1 MMSKGNILDEIIS
14 AEELILKGHSAC
26 QGCGSVLSLRYVLK
40 ALGRDTILVIP
51 ASCSS
56 VYQGLYPKV
65 AFKVHTFN
73 TAFASAAAVASGIKH
88 GLIMKGSPN
97 TNVVVWG
104 GDGGLTDIGFATVSG
119 AAERNEDII
128 VIEYDNEA
136 YMNTGI
142 QRSGSTPMG
151 ARTTTTHL
159 GKFEPKKSISLIA
172 LMHNVP
178 YVATA
183 NPAYPFD
190 LYNKVKKAKGIK
202 GFKLIHIF
210 SPCPP
215 GWRYDDSK
223 TIEIGKL
230 AVETGYWILWEAFN
244 EDGKIKLEISPP
256 SRPYL
261 NPERRK
267 PIEEFLKMQ
276 GRFRGMTPE
285 MIEALKKWI
294 DNQWDLIKK
303 FMD

>member
-1 MMSKGNILDEIIS
+1 MAKTILDELIS
-14 AEELILKGHSAC
+14 AKELLLQGHSAC
-26 QGCGSVLSLRYVLK
+26 QGCGSTLALRYVLK
-40 ALGRDTILVIP
+40 ALGENTILVIP

-73 TAFASAAAVASGIKH
+73 TAFASAAAVASGMINALEK
-88 GLIMKGSPN
+88 KGSPD

-119 AAERNEDII
+119 AAERNENIL

-142 QRSGSTPMG
+142 QRSGSTPTG
-151 ARTTTTHL
+151 AKTTTTYT

-172 LMHNVP
+172 LMHGVP

-183 NPAYPFD
+183 NPSYPID
-190 LYNKVKKAKGIK
+190 LYNKVKTAMKIR

-223 TIEIGKL
+223 TVEIGKL

-244 EDGKIKLEISPP
+244 EDGKIKLKLSPP

-261 NPERRK
+261 NPEKRK
-267 PIEEFLKMQ
+267 PLEEFLKLQ
-276 GRFRGMTPE
+276 GRFKKVPAE
-285 MIEALKKWI
+285 LIESLKKWV
-294 DNQWDLIKK
+294 NAQWEIIKK
-303 FMD
+303 FMV